1 MNRVRIMVVAL
12 AACAVIAPGLAFT
25 VTQVSAASPAASHPH
40 AIEAQGTASPQG
52 LYLFDD

>member
-1 MNRVRIMVVAL
+1 MKRIRIVAVVL
-12 AACAVIAPGLAFT
+12 AGCAAIAPGLVLT
-25 VTQVSAASPAASHPH
+25 VAQVSAASPAASHPH